1 MDVVLRRGSAPVCLG
16 SAPELWFGS
25 RWTVAV
31 AWARGVDDGHGRPV
45 WCRIG
50 GAQATRAGSPEG
62 APTTEPGPESV
73 PPVLAP
79 WTCMSGRSTVAAVPA
94 HPPPTSHPSMRIKR
108 NVVLEGHRIGCRCDL
123 SCCLSCELQSVAT
136 MYTPN
141 GQQNIFLREF
151 YAFRSRCRSQS
162 IRLRRPRMK
171 ASRNGATSSRG
182 YSPKIHEKCG
192 FCAI

>member
-1 MDVVLRRGSAPVCLG
+1 MMGMGDPFA
-16 SAPELWFGS
+16 
-25 RWTVAV
+25 
-31 AWARGVDDGHGRPV
+31 
-45 WCRIG
+45 CRIG
-50 GAQATRAGSPEG
+50 GAQATRAGSPG
-62 APTTEPGPESV
+62 GPWATEPGPESV
-73 PPVLAP
+73 PLVLAP
-79 WTCMSGRSTVAAVPA
+79 CTCMSGRSTVAAVPA

-182 YSPKIHEKCG
+182 YSPKIHEKMRLLCHLMCLAWWPSLTARG
-192 FCAI
+192 HDTYERDPIS